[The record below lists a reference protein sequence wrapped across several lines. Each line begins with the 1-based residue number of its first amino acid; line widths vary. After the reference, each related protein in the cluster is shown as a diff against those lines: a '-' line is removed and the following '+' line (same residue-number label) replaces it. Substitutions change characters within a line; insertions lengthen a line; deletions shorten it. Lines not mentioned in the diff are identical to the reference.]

1 MSVCS
6 FTNLLT
12 GVSLCSLSFPVMSW
26 LQCACTCRCHLSG
39 VITQNVTVMFL
50 LLFWSVFPWCITNKA
65 HTAAFFCIKC
75 KSWNRDKFIMFLWIV
90 MPVMVPEKSERKFSL
105 RLHYS
110 SDFSPS
116 ILIHESFKGGGGG
129 GGGGRSFLFMCMKQ
143 LQVTCMQL
151 QLFCLCHRFL
161 SWVFLFFGLL
171 RLFQVEYMKEICII
185 NPQSLGIVECY
196 ALCFECHGVMTSTSF
211 LP

>member
-1 MSVCS
+1 
-6 FTNLLT
+6 
-12 GVSLCSLSFPVMSW
+12 
-26 LQCACTCRCHLSG
+26 
-39 VITQNVTVMFL
+39 
-50 LLFWSVFPWCITNKA
+50 
-65 HTAAFFCIKC
+65 
-75 KSWNRDKFIMFLWIV
+75 
-90 MPVMVPEKSERKFSL
+90 MPMMVPEKSKRKFSL

-116 ILIHESFKGGGGG
+116 ILIHESFKGGG
-129 GGGGRSFLFMCMKQ
+129 SFLFMCMKQ

-196 ALCFECHGVMTSTSF
+196 ALCSECHVVMTSTSF